1 MKKPFFAAVFFSVL
15 LAAVVSVS
23 AAASAEG
30 LRPYSK
36 EAFEHSRKTGKTV
49 IVGVYADW

>member
-1 MKKPFFAAVFFSVL
+1 MKKPFFAAVFFLAL
-15 LAAVVSVS
+15 LAAVVLAP

-36 EAFEHSRKTGKTV
+36 EAFERSRKTGKTV